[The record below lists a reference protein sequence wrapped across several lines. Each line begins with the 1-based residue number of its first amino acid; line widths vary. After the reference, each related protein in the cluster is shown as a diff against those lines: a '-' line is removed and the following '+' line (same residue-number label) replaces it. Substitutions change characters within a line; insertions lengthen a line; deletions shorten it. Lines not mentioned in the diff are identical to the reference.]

1 MACFV
6 VKQMEIRALSKVILV
21 VAAIFVLQ
29 GFSYGQ
35 QSGSRPTVWLNGGV
49 GSCVVNAYDNGATP
63 MSLVGFGTS
72 LPLSVAVEW
81 GRYRWYRESRYAFAL
96 LAWPYEGYVIG
107 MNEGSG
113 FLYRVCDS
121 KDNRFHLWLGGS
133 LHGEGSM
140 KIVPLLKTCAVS
152 SSVFGDIS
160 AEGMIRYDFA
170 FVRDGSRNLLTAYA
184 KLRLPLVGVVNYP
197 GFSYMDN
204 FVSDINLVST
214 LLSTYETRGIFFPGA
229 STDVGLRF
237 NLPNGNKIGLSYH
250 WDYLTTRN
258 RGYYRFDNAFHSVV
272 VDFIFK
278 LNR

>member
-1 MACFV
+1 M
-6 VKQMEIRALSKVILV
+6 KIRILNRLV
-21 VAAIFVLQ
+21 LIVAVIFVLES
-29 GFSYGQ
+29 FSYGQ
-35 QSGSRPTVWLNGGV
+35 KSTRPTVWLNVGV
-49 GSCVVNAYDNGATP
+49 GTCLVDAYDNGATP
-63 MSLVGFGTS
+63 MFLLGFGNS
-72 LPLSVAVEW
+72 LSSGVVVEW
-81 GRYRWYRESRYAFAL
+81 ERYRWHRESRHTFGL
-96 LAWPYEGYVIG
+96 LARPYEGYVISV
-107 MNEGSG
+107 NEGTG
-113 FLYRVCDS
+113 FLYRICDS

-152 SSVFGDIS
+152 SSVFSDIS
-160 AEGMIRYDFA
+160 AEGMIWYDFA

-184 KLRLPLVGVVNYP
+184 KLRLPLVGLVNFP

-204 FVSDINLVST
+204 YVSNINLFST

-229 STDVGLRF
+229 STDIGLRF
-237 NLPNGNKIGLSYH
+237 NLPNGNKIGLSYR

>member
-1 MACFV
+1 MKIKILNRLV
-6 VKQMEIRALSKVILV
+6 LVI
-21 VAAIFVLQ
+21 AMIFVLES
-29 GFSYGQ
+29 FSYGQ
-35 QSGSRPTVWLNGGV
+35 KSTRPAVWLNV
-49 GSCVVNAYDNGATP
+49 GAGTCLVDAYDNGTTP
-63 MSLVGFGTS
+63 MFLLGFGNS
-72 LPLSVAVEW
+72 LSLGVVVEW
-81 GRYRWYRESRYAFAL
+81 GRYRWHRESRHAFGL
-96 LAWPYEGYVIG
+96 LARPYEGYVIG
-107 MNEGSG
+107 FNEGTG
-113 FLYRVCDS
+113 FLYRICDS
-121 KDNRFHLWLGGS
+121 RDNRFHLWLGGS

-152 SSVFGDIS
+152 SSVFSDIS

-184 KLRLPLVGVVNYP
+184 KLRLPLVGLVNFP

-204 FVSDINLVST
+204 YVSNINLFST

-229 STDVGLRF
+229 STDIGLRF
-237 NLPNGNKIGLSYH
+237 NLPNGNNIGLSYR
-250 WDYLTTRN
+250 WDYLTTRD

>member
-1 MACFV
+1 
-6 VKQMEIRALSKVILV
+6 MEIRTLNKVMLV
-21 VAAIFVLQ
+21 VATIFVLE

-35 QSGSRPTVWLNGGV
+35 KSTGPTVWLNGGV
-49 GSCVVNAYDNGATP
+49 GSCLVDAYDNGAAP
-63 MSLVGFGTS
+63 MSMLGFGTS
-72 LPLSVAVEW
+72 LPSGVAVEW
-81 GRYRWYRESRYAFAL
+81 GRYRWYRESRYTFGL

-107 MNEGSG
+107 MNEGTG

-121 KDNRFHLWLGGS
+121 KNNRFHLWLGGS

-140 KIVPLLKTCAVS
+140 KIIPLLKTCAVS

-170 FVRDGSRNLLTAYA
+170 FVHDGSRNLLTAYA

-229 STDVGLRF
+229 STDIGLRF
-237 NLPNGNKIGLSYH
+237 NLPNGNKIGLSYR